1 MKQTH
6 ECRRESIFKA
16 LGRVKIHI
24 KKENGEVNTI
34 AIILISIAVIAVVAI
49 FKERLIDLVNVL
61 FDKVKSSP
69 DLK

>member
-1 MKQTH
+1 MKQVF
-6 ECRRESIFKA
+6 EYKIERVVRFLASFKN
-16 LGRVKIHI
+16 LI

-61 FDKVKSSP
+61 FDKMKSSP